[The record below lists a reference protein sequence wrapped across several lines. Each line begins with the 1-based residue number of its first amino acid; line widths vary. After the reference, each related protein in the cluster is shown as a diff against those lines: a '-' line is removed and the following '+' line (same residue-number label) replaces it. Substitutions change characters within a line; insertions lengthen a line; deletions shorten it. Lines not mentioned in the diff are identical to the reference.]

1 MNNINKII
9 IVALIIG
16 LTIGAGYTAY
26 SQQIDHAA
34 QGKYNIT
41 IQTGLGKNGEIL
53 NIIKAPIYGTQDFEL
68 YKAERIALLKTTAS
82 NNPERI
88 GWATITFKD
97 DISTSDLKNLK
108 NKYSLK
114 LVAISGA
121 ASETFQNE
129 TGKGPGGIGIDVE
142 VMGSE
147 KLEWFSK
154 IHYIEARTSM
164 ADLDKLSVEPN
175 VILVDLNIDGEIHGP
190 PYIP

>member
-1 MNNINKII
+1 MKKKLVL
-9 IVALIIG
+9 VALIIG
-16 LTIGAGYTAY
+16 ITIGAGYAAY
-26 SQQIDHAA
+26 SQQIEHIAR
-34 QGKYNIT
+34 GKYNTT

-68 YKAERIALLKTTAS
+68 YKAERIAVLNIAAR
-82 NNPERI
+82 NNPEKI

-97 DISTSDLKNLK
+97 ISISEFKGLK

-114 LVAISGA
+114 LVVISGT
-121 ASETFQNE
+121 ASETYQNE
-129 TGKGPGGIGIDVE
+129 MGKGPGGIGIDVE

-154 IHYIEARTSM
+154 IGYIEARTSM
-164 ADLDKLSVEPN
+164 SDLDKLSVEPN
-175 VILVDLNIDGEIHGP
+175 VILVDLNTDGELHGP